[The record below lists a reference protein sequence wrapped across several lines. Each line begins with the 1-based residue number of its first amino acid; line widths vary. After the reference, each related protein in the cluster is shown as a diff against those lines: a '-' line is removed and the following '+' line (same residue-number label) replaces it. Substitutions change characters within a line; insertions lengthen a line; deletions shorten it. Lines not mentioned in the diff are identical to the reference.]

1 MGTIPSTTLGSL
13 TDIREDPMYTSKSAP
28 ATASPDQPGDSIQR
42 IVVALGGNAL
52 GETPQEQIANIE
64 AAVPPIMEIIA
75 QGHEVILTHGNGP
88 QVGIVQDAFQ
98 IGHDTDSRIP
108 TMPLPECVAATQG
121 YIGYHLQEC
130 ITDAMRARGMDRFCS
145 TMVTA
150 VEVDPKDPAFRNP
163 VKPIGQFYTED
174 QAKKLMEAQPGVVYR
189 EDSGRGWRR
198 CVPSPD
204 PKRIV
209 EAASILK
216 LLDSRFT
223 VIACGGG
230 GIPVY
235 RDEQGLLHGIDAVLD
250 KDLGSAMLGIDCNAD
265 RLFLLTAV
273 ENVYLGFGTPD
284 QKALTDLPVADAKRY
299 LAQGQFGA
307 GSMAP
312 KVEAAVRFAESGPG
326 RVAVIGALS
335 RAPQIMGGTS
345 GTRVHL

>member
-1 MGTIPSTTLGSL
+1 M
-13 TDIREDPMYTSKSAP
+13 
-28 ATASPDQPGDSIQR
+28 
-42 IVVALGGNAL
+42 
-52 GETPQEQIANIE
+52 
-64 AAVPPIMEIIA
+64 
-75 QGHEVILTHGNGP
+75 
-88 QVGIVQDAFQ
+88 
-98 IGHDTDSRIP
+98 
-108 TMPLPECVAATQG
+108 
-121 YIGYHLQEC
+121 
-130 ITDAMRARGMDRFCS
+130 
-145 TMVTA
+145 
-150 VEVDPKDPAFRNP
+150 
-163 VKPIGQFYTED
+163 
-174 QAKKLMEAQPGVVYR
+174 
-189 EDSGRGWRR
+189 
-198 CVPSPD
+198 
-204 PKRIV
+204 

-335 RAPQIMGGTS
+335 KAPQIMGGTS

>member
-1 MGTIPSTTLGSL
+1 MPSSNAPTTPEIS
-13 TDIREDPMYTSKSAP
+13 S
-28 ATASPDQPGDSIQR
+28 QPTGPTRR

-64 AAVPPIMEIIA
+64 AAVPPIMEIIGR
-75 QGHEVILTHGNGP
+75 GHEVILTHGNGP

-98 IGHDTDSRIP
+98 IGHDTDTRIP
-108 TMPLPECVAATQG
+108 LMPLPECVAATQG

-130 ITDAMRARGMDRFCS
+130 ITNAMRARGMGRFCS
-145 TMVTA
+145 TVVTA
-150 VEVDPKDPAFRNP
+150 IEVDPKDPAFRNP
-163 VKPIGQFYTED
+163 VKPIGQFYTKE
-174 QAKKLMEAQPGVVYR
+174 QAQALMDAHPGVVYR

-204 PKRIV
+204 PRRIV
-209 EAASILK
+209 EADSILK

-250 KDLGSAMLGIDCNAD
+250 KDLGSAMLGQDCDAD
-265 RLFLLTAV
+265 MLLLLTAV
-273 ENVYLGFGTPD
+273 ENVFLNFNTPQ
-284 QKALTDLPVADAKRY
+284 QKALTDLSVADAKRY

-307 GSMAP
+307 GSMGP
-312 KVEAAVRFAESGPG
+312 KVEAAVRFAESKPG

-335 RAPQIMGGTS
+335 KAPQILAGTS
-345 GTRVHL
+345 GTRVRA

>member
-1 MGTIPSTTLGSL
+1 MH
-13 TDIREDPMYTSKSAP
+13 TSKSAP

-64 AAVPPIMEIIA
+64 AAVPPIMEIIV

-163 VKPIGQFYTED
+163 VKPIGQFCTED

-284 QKALTDLPVADAKRY
+284 QKTLTDLPVADAKRY

-335 RAPQIMGGTS
+335 KAPQIMGGTS

>member
-1 MGTIPSTTLGSL
+1 MTT
-13 TDIREDPMYTSKSAP
+13 P
-28 ATASPDQPGDSIQR
+28 ANASPKPKR

-52 GETPQEQIANIE
+52 GNTPQEQIANIE
-64 AAVPPIMEIIA
+64 AAVPPIMEIID

-98 IGHDTDSRIP
+98 IGHDTDTRIP
-108 TMPLPECVAATQG
+108 VMPLPECVAATQG
-121 YIGYHLQEC
+121 YIGYHLQQC
-130 ITDAMRARGMDRFCS
+130 ITDAMRAQGMDRFCS

-150 VEVDPKDPAFRNP
+150 IEVDPKDPAFRNP
-163 VKPIGQFYTED
+163 VKPIGQFYTEE
-174 QAKKLMEAQPGVVYR
+174 QARKLMDAHPGVIYR

-204 PKRIV
+204 PKHIV
-209 EAASILK
+209 EADSILK

-250 KDLGSAMLGIDCNAD
+250 KDLGSAMLGQDCNAD
-265 RLFLLTAV
+265 LLFLLTAV
-273 ENVYLGFGTPD
+273 ENVCLNFNTPE
-284 QKALTDLPVADAKRY
+284 QVALTDLTTADAKKY

-307 GSMAP
+307 GSMGP
-312 KVEAAVRFAESGPG
+312 KVEAAIRFAESKPG
-326 RVAVIGALS
+326 RLAVIGAL
-335 RAPQIMGGTS
+335 ANTPQIMAGTS
-345 GTRVHL
+345 GTRVHA